1 MKPTKQFAALRTNDH
16 HPSDERAQPAQAIQ
30 DADQNTLPTAQQ
42 GAIQHQRLHG
52 NASLQRKL
60 AKTQARRNTANTV
73 QRYQAGST
81 GHEAERQSLQSVGF
95 TEDEAEK
102 VYIGNWLRDFSQLIA
117 YDNSFKSKA
126 KKVLVPIIG
135 LGEFGEGFSM
145 DDLGVYVPS
154 EHMDNPLGGT
164 TVEDP
169 QQPNKDYTHL
179 SKQQKAD
186 QKQLDSQK
194 DQYEKAAA
202 AANLPAYI
210 GRSRTHAGNN
220 FKRAYRTGRNP
231 EGLRVMGDGL
241 HAVEDYFSHTNFT
254 EIAIWKLAQEGDPK
268 AKAMLGK
275 TNQMEM
281 AGGTDTKGRP
291 KLVAGTYKPGGND
304 TVSLLETIKTQ
315 LETKQ
320 FIGAT
325 LKGLI
330 RTGAIGMSM
339 ITEALAQ
346 YGIGGVLGVAGGA
359 VGGVGGA
366 LSGAVEG
373 AGKGMDEG
381 AASAEASARSAGY
394 SLLGEYGG
402 RQLGEEMAGVAHYF
416 GAATGAVGGAA
427 EGIWEGAKS
436 GAKKGWNF
444 GFGTLGGYAGKGAAA
459 ATKGA
464 GEVAIVGGQIVLTA
478 RVVGLLLANP
488 AIAAPVYATI
498 KGIGLLIDEVIEH
511 YVQKATQQAAAESP
525 IDPATGK
532 RTITHSEIAKDAPEH
547 PIWHSSSAL
556 ADVAVQGLGRVMQEA
571 WSSKLAPEAL
581 DAKVDQ
587 ELDKYISF
595 PADNDWWRARLR
607 QEMK

>member
-1 MKPTKQFAALRTNDH
+1 
-16 HPSDERAQPAQAIQ
+16 
-30 DADQNTLPTAQQ
+30 
-42 GAIQHQRLHG
+42 
-52 NASLQRKL
+52 
-60 AKTQARRNTANTV
+60 
-73 QRYQAGST
+73 
-81 GHEAERQSLQSVGF
+81 
-95 TEDEAEK
+95 
-102 VYIGNWLRDFSQLIA
+102 
-117 YDNSFKSKA
+117 
-126 KKVLVPIIG
+126 
-135 LGEFGEGFSM
+135 
-145 DDLGVYVPS
+145 
-154 EHMDNPLGGT
+154 
-164 TVEDP
+164 
-169 QQPNKDYTHL
+169 
-179 SKQQKAD
+179 
-186 QKQLDSQK
+186 
-194 DQYEKAAA
+194 
-202 AANLPAYI
+202 
-210 GRSRTHAGNN
+210 
-220 FKRAYRTGRNP
+220 
-231 EGLRVMGDGL
+231 
-241 HAVEDYFSHTNFT
+241 
-254 EIAIWKLAQEGDPK
+254 
-268 AKAMLGK
+268 
-275 TNQMEM
+275 
-281 AGGTDTKGRP
+281 
-291 KLVAGTYKPGGND
+291 
-304 TVSLLETIKTQ
+304 VSLLETIKTQ